1 MYKDHQ
7 SRTCIFLK
15 EEDKICHF
23 IPMEIDEGF
32 TVQTMSSKG
41 FYERFKELPGYPVE
55 KACRL
60 FFNYAKSIGAT
71 KDVVEYLGHV
81 ITISKLEAD
90 MATAKSK
97 VVKEAK
103 EKKATPRVQKTSG
116 TTKEKPSA
124 QTKLNQPKKVVKEK
138 SEKKVAGGKDKVSKP
153 SAANMF
159 KELIMAGKLTDGK
172 IFEAVQKEFGLDD
185 SKKGYVKW
193 YRNDMIKK
201 GVKNVPASK

>member
-1 MYKDHQ
+1 
-7 SRTCIFLK
+7 
-15 EEDKICHF
+15 
-23 IPMEIDEGF
+23 
-32 TVQTMSSKG
+32 
-41 FYERFKELPGYPVE
+41 
-55 KACRL
+55 
-60 FFNYAKSIGAT
+60 
-71 KDVVEYLGHV
+71 
-81 ITISKLEAD
+81 